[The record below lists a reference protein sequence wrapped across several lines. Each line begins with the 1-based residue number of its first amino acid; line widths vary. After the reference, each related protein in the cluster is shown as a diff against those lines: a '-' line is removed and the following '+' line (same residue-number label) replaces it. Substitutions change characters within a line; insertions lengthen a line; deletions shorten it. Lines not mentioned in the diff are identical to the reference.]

1 MEFSIKLSGIWL
13 GIFAR
18 MMMPFL
24 RKFSKS
30 KHIKFNFK
38 YLRITLAAFVLST
51 VVTFL
56 IFPKLEV
63 GMDKIINLESGFKL
77 FCLSFG
83 FGFGFNSLIIE
94 FSQWFK
100 KNELQKAPAA
110 K

>member
-1 MEFSIKLSGIWL
+1 MEFSIKLSAIWL

-24 RKFSKS
+24 RKLYKG
-30 KHIKFNFK
+30 KPDKFNFK
-38 YLRITLAAFVLST
+38 YLRITFASLILST
-51 VVTFL
+51 IVTFL
-56 IFPKLEV
+56 IFPKMEV
-63 GMDKIINLESGFKL
+63 GMDKIINLESGFKF

-100 KNELQKAPAA
+100 KNELRKAPAA

>member
-1 MEFSIKLSGIWL
+1 MEFGIELSGVWL

-24 RKFSKS
+24 RKLYKGT
-30 KHIKFNFK
+30 HIKFNFK
-38 YLRITLAAFVLST
+38 YLRISAAAFLLST
-51 VVTFL
+51 IVTFL

-63 GMDKIINLESGFKL
+63 SPTKIFDLESGFKL

-83 FGFGFNSLIIE
+83 FGFGFNSILIE

-100 KNELQKAPAA
+100 KNEIKKAQTP
-110 K
+110 

>member
-24 RKFSKS
+24 RKFYKSKS
-30 KHIKFNFK
+30 ANFNFK
-38 YLRITLAAFVLST
+38 YLRITVTSLILST
-51 VVTFL
+51 IFTFL
-56 IFPKLEV
+56 IFPKLELSPERIF
-63 GMDKIINLESGFKL
+63 DLESGFKL

-100 KNELQKAPAA
+100 KNELQKTPAA

>member
-1 MEFSIKLSGIWL
+1 MEFGIKICGVWL

-24 RKFSKS
+24 RKSYKG
-30 KHIKFNFK
+30 KPAKFNLK
-38 YLRITLAAFVLST
+38 YLRITFTSLILST
-51 VVTFL
+51 IFTIL
-56 IFPKLEV
+56 IFPKLEISP
-63 GMDKIINLESGFKL
+63 DEILNLESGFKL
-77 FCLSFG
+77 FSLAFG

-100 KNELQKAPAA
+100 KNELQKTQAS